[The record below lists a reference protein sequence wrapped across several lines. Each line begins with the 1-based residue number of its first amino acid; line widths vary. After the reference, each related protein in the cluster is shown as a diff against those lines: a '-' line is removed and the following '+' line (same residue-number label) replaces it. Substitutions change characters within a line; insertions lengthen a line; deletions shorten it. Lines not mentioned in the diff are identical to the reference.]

1 MSKFYAV
8 RVGRVPGIYK
18 TWPECQEQIKG
29 FSNAQYKSFLSLS
42 EAENFINNDNKQV
55 LETSPN
61 DICVYV
67 DGSYRDGCYT
77 WAYAVYKND
86 IEIHSSCGV
95 GPNNGAEAMRN
106 VAGEILAIIKAVQWA
121 KDNDLKVIIHYDYQ
135 GLAAWADGSWEAK
148 NKYTQ
153 FYAKFIQSHIKYVS
167 FKKVKAHS
175 NIKGNERVDQLAK
188 SALI

>member
-1 MSKFYAV
+1 MNQD
-8 RVGRVPGIYK
+8 I
-18 TWPECQEQIKG
+18 
-29 FSNAQYKSFLSLS
+29 
-42 EAENFINNDNKQV
+42 KQV
-55 LETSPN
+55 VNISDD

-86 IEIHSSCGV
+86 IEIHCDCGV
-95 GPNNGAEAMRN
+95 GPNNGAETMRN
-106 VAGEILAIIKAVQWA
+106 VAGEILSIIKATQWA
-121 KDNDLKVIIHYDYQ
+121 KDNDLKVIILYDYQ

-153 FYAKFIQSHIKYVS
+153 FYAKFIQSNLKYVS

-175 NIKGNERVDQLAK
+175 KVKGNERVDQLAK